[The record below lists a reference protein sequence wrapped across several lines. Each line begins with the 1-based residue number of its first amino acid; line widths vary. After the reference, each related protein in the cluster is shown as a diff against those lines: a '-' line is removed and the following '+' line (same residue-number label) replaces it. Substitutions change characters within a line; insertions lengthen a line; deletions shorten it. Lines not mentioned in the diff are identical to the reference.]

1 MLWRLALILTTT
13 LTNLGTTIIRMNPTS
28 AFDLHGKVA
37 VITGA
42 SKGIGEAI
50 ARYLAAFGAQVVIS
64 SRKQSDLDAL
74 ADEMRATGAQVAAI
88 AAHAGEMAQL
98 RELVE
103 KTIAAFGGID
113 ILVNNAATNPVFGP
127 SLECS
132 EAALDKILQINVKA
146 PFELAKMV
154 HPSMKARGGG
164 SVINISSIAGISPD
178 PGLGM
183 YSVSKA
189 SLNML
194 TKVLAKEWGPDGI
207 RVNAIC
213 PGLIKTKFS
222 EALWSN
228 DKILDRFT
236 KHLPIARMGTVDEVA
251 GMALYLASGASS
263 YTTGGIFTAD
273 GGTTI

>member
-1 MLWRLALILTTT
+1 
-13 LTNLGTTIIRMNPTS
+13 MNPTS

-64 SRKQSDLDAL
+64 SRKQSDLDVL

-103 KTIAAFGGID
+103 KTVAAFGGID

-154 HPSMKARGGG
+154 HPYMKARGGG

-236 KHLPIARMGTVDEVA
+236 KHLPIARMGTVEEVA